1 MHVSYQ
7 YSSLT
12 AAIGDKYCP
21 LRQYFDRRFPHI
33 KPVQAEYRASAG
45 TLLVDGA
52 TANPGTLGA
61 AFDFLMRFTLDADY
75 RPQIAAASPWIAC
88 RPEYIGEVLEVARLA
103 GAAAPR
109 PLSENALSTVIR
121 ACWALALCTE
131 LYRNPFAFPASPL
144 ADPIRSGRFSAE
156 TLLTLAPEDGITQ
169 VRALYMLAL
178 SELGELL
185 SPPLS
190 AVALGP
196 TFAASRFCGAD
207 ADIII
212 DGVLLELKTRLGTAT
227 KSGRA
232 DSLSLADIYQVIGY
246 AVFDTTDTF
255 RIHTI
260 GLYSAR
266 YGVLHRWPLQQL
278 LDTVAGEPVDLAA
291 ERAHVFKLLSSQQ
304 GMSA

>member
-1 MHVSYQ
+1 MSYQ
-7 YSSLT
+7 YVSLT
-12 AAIGDKYCP
+12 AAIGDKHCP

-33 KPVQAEYRASAG
+33 KPVQADYRASAG

-61 AFDFLMRFTLDADY
+61 AFDFLIRFTLDADY
-75 RPQIAAASPWIAC
+75 RPQIAVASPWISC

-103 GAAAPR
+103 GAAARR
-109 PLSENALSTVIR
+109 PLSASALSTVIR

-131 LYRNPFAFPASPL
+131 VYRNPFAFPASLL
-144 ADPIRSGRFSAE
+144 ADPIRSGRFNAE
-156 TLLTLAPEDGITQ
+156 TLLTLAPDDAITQ
-169 VRALYMLAL
+169 VRALYVLAL

-185 SPPLS
+185 SPPMS

-207 ADIII
+207 ADIIV
-212 DGVLLELKTRLGTAT
+212 DGALLELKTRLGTAT

-260 GLYSAR
+260 ALYSAR

-291 ERAHVFKLLSSQQ
+291 ERAHVFKLLSSPQ

>member
-1 MHVSYQ
+1 MSYQ

-12 AAIGDKYCP
+12 AAIADKYCP

-33 KPVQAEYRASAG
+33 KPVQADYRASAG

-61 AFDFLMRFTLDADY
+61 AFDFLLRFTFDADY
-75 RPQIAAASPWIAC
+75 RPQIAAASPAISG

-103 GAAAPR
+103 GAAAHR
-109 PLSENALSTVIR
+109 PLSESTLSTVIR
-121 ACWALALCTE
+121 ASWALALCTE
-131 LYRNPFAFPASPL
+131 LYRNPYAFPTSPL
-144 ADPIRSGRFSAE
+144 ADPIRSGRFTAD
-156 TLLTLAPEDGITQ
+156 TLLALAPEDALTQ
-169 VRALYMLAL
+169 VRSLYMLAL
-178 SELGELL
+178 TELGELL
-185 SPPLS
+185 SPPMS

-207 ADIII
+207 ADIIV
-212 DGVLLELKTRLGTAT
+212 DGVLLELKTRLGTAK

-260 GLYSAR
+260 ALYSAR
-266 YGVLHRWPLQQL
+266 YGMLHCWPLQQL